1 MPDPFDSK
9 IFGAAFEPMSELVK
23 WRQDKAPHL
32 EGSFNAV
39 VVHGESQSESA
50 GPTRG
55 GFAADPW
62 TLMID
67 SNPAECVGMVEG
79 DTITLEDGTVLSVQ
93 QVSRD
98 PALGWVVRCTANM
111 RAPK

>member
-1 MPDPFDSK
+1 MGC
-9 IFGAAFEPMSELVK
+9 IFENEAAFAPMSEMVV

-32 EGSFNAV
+32 TGSFRASV
-39 VVHGESQSESA
+39 LHGESQSESA
-50 GPTRG
+50 GPSRG
-55 GFAADPW
+55 PAAADPW
-62 TLMID
+62 TLMVD
-67 SNPAECVGMVEG
+67 SNPAECVGMAEG

-98 PALGWVVRCTANM
+98 PALGWVVKCTANM